1 MLIIFSITVLS
12 RSSGGVHRK
21 NFQLLQTYQNGFDS
35 QILANILFFI
45 PIGIMIAFIH
55 LRWLWIGVLF
65 PIVIETMQ
73 LLLKRGMFDVDD
85 ILGNIVGL
93 LVGAAVALLFM
104 KMIQSLRKLV

>member
-1 MLIIFSITVLS
+1 M
-12 RSSGGVHRK
+12 
-21 NFQLLQTYQNGFDS
+21 
-35 QILANILFFI
+35 
-45 PIGIMIAFIH
+45 
-55 LRWLWIGVLF
+55 LF